1 MAPLTPEDP
10 TVAAPRSAAGWP
22 LSWPR
27 RTRPG
32 SANGGHLSARPAS
45 VHRQSPGDRDSS
57 RHRSPGP
64 RTILPRGRG
73 PEHRGALAV
82 PRHARLGSERARCR
96 GAGRWRAD
104 LVMRG
109 LRKELPELGRLGVD
123 SLPLDELA
131 LTKPRLGRR
140 GSKPT
145 FVYAASRARRP
156 GRESR
161 SDSRPARCPRP
172 PGLGVSN
179 PRTGEREILDQRV
192 PACAG
197 RRGPLRP
204 TRSSSAPTAASR
216 RSQVGP
222 GARRT
227 PRRRGSPC

>member
-1 MAPLTPEDP
+1 MLFRSILPFREVRAFMAPLTPEDP

-27 RTRPG
+27 RTRPA
-32 SANGGHLSARPAS
+32 SASGKHFSARPGS
-45 VHRQSPGDRDSS
+45 VHRHPSGDHDSS
-57 RHRSPGP
+57 RRRSPGP

-82 PRHARLGSERARCR
+82 PRRARLGSERARRR
-96 GAGRWRAD
+96 GAGRGSSD

-145 FVYAASRARRP
+145 FAYAASRARP
-156 GRESR
+156 T
-161 SDSRPARCPRP
+161 
-172 PGLGVSN
+172 LG
-179 PRTGEREILDQRV
+179 
-192 PACAG
+192 
-197 RRGPLRP
+197 
-204 TRSSSAPTAASR
+204 
-216 RSQVGP
+216 
-222 GARRT
+222 
-227 PRRRGSPC
+227 